1 MLGEIR
7 MDTFNENEL
16 EDILYTQRE
25 DVIKSIKNSV
35 EELVRDHPFIC
46 FSFVFALGVAVGT
59 ILSEGSK
66 EY

>member
-1 MLGEIR
+1 MET
-7 MDTFNENEL
+7 TFDENEL
-16 EDILYTQRE
+16 EDILYTQKK
-25 DVIKSIKNSV
+25 DIIKYMKNSV

-59 ILSEGSK
+59 VLSEGSK